1 MSILDEY
8 VNAAPSR
15 QTAVDMFAG
24 EWSSKFPEGCGA
36 VATPGLAPLFDDP
49 RLEMG
54 NRMYGGFNN
63 RSILELGP
71 LEGGHTYM
79 LQQFGAKEIDSV
91 EANSRAFMKCLIT
104 KEIFDLNRANFM
116 LGNFMQYLSTS
127 QKEYDWVVASGVLYH
142 MREPLKLLRLISEHS
157 RRIFLWTHYY
167 DKEIIDQSE
176 AMRDK
181 FGETKTVER
190 QGKSFELIKYHY
202 QGALQWQG
210 FCGGPA
216 ADATWLTRDSLLRF
230 IRLMGFKQMEIL
242 EETPLHQNGPA
253 ILLCAQKP

>member
-116 LGNFMQYLSTS
+116 LGNFMQYLST
-127 QKEYDWVVASGVLYH
+127 
-142 MREPLKLLRLISEHS
+142 
-157 RRIFLWTHYY
+157 
-167 DKEIIDQSE
+167 
-176 AMRDK
+176 
-181 FGETKTVER
+181 
-190 QGKSFELIKYHY
+190 
-202 QGALQWQG
+202 
-210 FCGGPA
+210 
-216 ADATWLTRDSLLRF
+216 
-230 IRLMGFKQMEIL
+230 
-242 EETPLHQNGPA
+242 
-253 ILLCAQKP
+253 

>member
-8 VNAAPSR
+8 VTAAPSN
-15 QTAVDMFAG
+15 QAAVDMFAG
-24 EWSSKFPEGCGA
+24 EWSSKYPEGCG
-36 VATPGLAPLFDDP
+36 VVTSPGQAPLFDDP

-54 NRMYGGFNN
+54 NRMYGGFNS

-116 LGNFMQYLSTS
+116 LGNFMQYLLTS

-157 RRIFLWTHYY
+157 RRLFLWTHYY
-167 DKEIIDQSE
+167 DQDLINNSE
-176 AMRDK
+176 SMREK
-181 FGETKTVER
+181 FGEIQVVER
-190 QGKSFELIKYHY
+190 QGKPFELVKYHY
-202 QGALQWQG
+202 QGALQWKG

-230 IRLMGFKQMEIL
+230 IKLMGFKQIEIL
-242 EETPLHQNGPA
+242 EDTPNHVNGPA